1 MKKQKS
7 LLQSLYRIN
16 RQVVFLKRID
26 FHDCDVNNKDLSDT
40 DTSSET
46 DEKRFPEQLK
56 SLFNLENI
64 KFPEDKIKA
73 ESELRYHNYQE
84 IYSQNNCNILYE
96 KKKKK
101 RRAIP
106 KPNLDVSYLDE

>member
-1 MKKQKS
+1 MTFF
-7 LLQSLYRIN
+7 
-16 RQVVFLKRID
+16 FLKRID
-26 FHDCDVNNKDLSDT
+26 FHDHDVNNKDLSDT

-64 KFPEDKIKA
+64 KFPEDKSKA
-73 ESELRYHNYQE
+73 ESELRYQKYKE
-84 IYSQNNCNILYE
+84 TYSQNNCNTLYE

-101 RRAIP
+101 KSNP
-106 KPNLDVSYLDE
+106 